1 MYTSKFFSLC
11 ARHDPSWWKCLK
23 PSWRLNCRSRGIS
36 FSIAKLAITDLTE
49 ITIVIEIFNSSMN
62 VLKAHE
68 LANEQANSG
77 RRANARPH
85 GRANEAWTRPSE
97 RLSSRRA
104 NEPADGRTNKTKVL
118 IEILLPQH
126 KKEVSMTNERTNAR
140 PPARGNEPADGRA
153 RSDERASRLGGPV
166 DRRPARLARTKLR
179 FPLEILLPQHKREV
193 SMTNERPPARGNEPA
208 KRKNDLIFGNYSLET
223 WFSGTNF

>member
-126 KKEVSMTNERTNAR
+126 KKEVSMTNERTNER
-140 PPARGNEPADGRA
+140 PHEPANQ
-153 RSDERASRLGGPV
+153 AS
-166 DRRPARLARTKLR
+166 
-179 FPLEILLPQHKREV
+179 
-193 SMTNERPPARGNEPA
+193 
-208 KRKNDLIFGNYSLET
+208 KRKNDLIFGNYFIET
-223 WFSGTNF
+223 SRFSGTIFQKICTSYFVLKWARVVILII

>member
-68 LANEQANSG
+68 LANEQANGTSG
-77 RRANARPH
+77 RRA
-85 GRANEAWTRPSE
+85 SE
-97 RLSSRRA
+97 FLA
-104 NEPADGRTNKTKVL
+104 GERTNQQTGGPLGSHDKTKVL

-126 KKEVSMTNERTNAR
+126 KKEVSMTNERPNERTHAR
-140 PPARGNEPADGRA
+140 PNEGT
-153 RSDERASRLGGPV
+153 S
-166 DRRPARLARTKLR
+166 
-179 FPLEILLPQHKREV
+179 QH
-193 SMTNERPPARGNEPA
+193 EPA
-208 KRKNDLIFGNYSLET
+208 KRKNDLIFGNYAL
-223 WFSGTNF
+223 